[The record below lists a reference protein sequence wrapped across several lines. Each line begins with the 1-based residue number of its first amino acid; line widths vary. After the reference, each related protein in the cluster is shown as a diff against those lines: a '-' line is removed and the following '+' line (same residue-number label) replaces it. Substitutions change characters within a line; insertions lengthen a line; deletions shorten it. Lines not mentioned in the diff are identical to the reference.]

1 MRETRGEKI
10 FNGFNIALMI
20 FLCAIMI
27 YPMLFV
33 LGRSFMLEIER
44 AANPLR
50 IFPRVWDLEA
60 YKFIFREAVTIK
72 SSYFITILRTVAGTA
87 CNIFF
92 TSILAYVLS
101 KRNYPLRNIITLLVI
116 FTMWFGGGL
125 IPTFLLYKSLGLVNN
140 FWVYILPG
148 LISPWN
154 LLLLRNFFMQIPDS
168 LEEAAKIDGAS
179 ELTIFFRIV
188 IPLSMAALATI
199 SLFYAVSH
207 WNSWFDS
214 LIFINDKKKWTLQL
228 LLREIIRN
236 ANMSDLMDT
245 ESTTSLPPTESV
257 KMATVVVAT
266 LPILMVYPFLQKYFV
281 KGVMVGSLKG

>member
-1 MRETRGEKI
+1 MRETKGEKV
-10 FNGFNIALMI
+10 FNVFNIMFMV

-33 LGRSFMLEIER
+33 LGRSFMPEIER

-50 IFPRVWDLEA
+50 ILPRVWDLEA

-72 SSYFITILRTVAGTA
+72 SSYIITILRTIVGTA
-87 CNIFF
+87 FNIFF

-101 KRNYPLRNIITLLVI
+101 KKFYPLRNSITILVV

-154 LLLLRNFFMQIPDS
+154 LLLLRNFFIQIPDS
-168 LEEAAKIDGAS
+168 LEESAKIDGAND
-179 ELTIFFRIV
+179 LTIFFRIV
-188 IPLSMAALATI
+188 LPLSTAAIATI
-199 SLFYAVSH
+199 SLFYAVAH
-207 WNSWFDS
+207 WNAWFDS
-214 LIFINDKKKWTLQL
+214 LIFMNDKQMWTLQL

-245 ESTTSLPPTESV
+245 ESILSLPPTESV

>member
-20 FLCAIMI
+20 FLCALMI

-33 LGRSFMLEIER
+33 LGRSFMLEVER

-50 IFPRVWDLEA
+50 IFPRIWDLEA

-72 SSYFITILRTVAGTA
+72 SSYFITISRTVVGTA
-87 CNIFF
+87 CNILF
-92 TSILAYVLS
+92 TSVLAYVLS
-101 KRNYPLRNIITLLVI
+101 KRSYPLRNMITTLVL

-179 ELTIFFRIV
+179 ELTIFFRII
-188 IPLSMAALATI
+188 IPLSMAAIATI

-214 LIFINDKKKWTLQL
+214 LIFINDKKMWTLQL

-245 ESTTSLPPTESV
+245 DSITSLPPTESV

>member
-1 MRETRGEKI
+1 MRETKGEKV
-10 FNGFNIALMI
+10 FNVFNIMFMI

-33 LGRSFMLEIER
+33 LGRSFMPEIER

-50 IFPRVWDLEA
+50 ILPRIWDLEA

-72 SSYFITILRTVAGTA
+72 SSYIITILRTIVGTA
-87 CNIFF
+87 FNIFF

-101 KRNYPLRNIITLLVI
+101 KKFYPLRNSITILVV

-154 LLLLRNFFMQIPDS
+154 LLLLRNFFIQIPDS
-168 LEEAAKIDGAS
+168 LEESAKIDGAND
-179 ELTIFFRIV
+179 LTIFFRIV
-188 IPLSMAALATI
+188 LPLSTAAIATI
-199 SLFYAVSH
+199 SLFYAVAH
-207 WNSWFDS
+207 WNAWFDS
-214 LIFINDKKKWTLQL
+214 LIFMNDKQMWTLQL

-245 ESTTSLPPTESV
+245 GSIISLPPTESV